1 MTANS
6 RPPITPPATALSPQH
21 QRTLRRMF
29 TRMRERAEQ
38 RAETIVNQTIGT
50 VIIDPGT
57 GTARVDLAGDVTG
70 PSSGTVV
77 VGLQHNPISSAAPSD
92 GQALVWDA
100 DASMWVPGAPGDATG
115 VVIDYSTLVNEA
127 LVGRGASA
135 SASSEAPLAAGGT
148 MAAGNVIDE
157 NPNSAWESDPGLAPP
172 YNAVTGAWVKVDLGS
187 AKAITYVRYHGG
199 GGQAG
204 TPWVATWQSSTDNS
218 TWTDRGTITL
228 GGVDHYD
235 TGFMDL
241 GGAVTARYWRAI
253 LTTGPDPDDGS
264 RRYTFSAYTLYLYSG
279 TPLVQ
284 APGHVIEDEG
294 TPVLQRSTMNF
305 VGDGV
310 SAADSGGKTVV
321 TVSTADHDHT
331 ASAGDGGVLTND
343 EHDGYSEYAE
353 IGADPATPP
362 ANTLRL
368 YALDKAGVSTLY
380 YVTDDGTIYELPT
393 LGSGGPGSGAPVDA
407 HYITTQS
414 ELGLSSEVLLSAV
427 IGYGLLS
434 ARPSPAIEG
443 RLYYGSDT
451 EVWYRDTGAA
461 WTSLATG
468 LDEKVKVSSNDTTPG
483 YLHGKLVAGSGVTLT
498 EDNDGA
504 NETLTIAATLSGSVL
519 GYRAWTYTTFSAGEF
534 TYVVDDSGNPVYSL
548 QELE

>member
-50 VIIDPGT
+50 IIIDPGT

-70 PSSGTVV
+70 PSSATVV
-77 VGLQHNPISSAAPSD
+77 VGLQHNPVSSAAPSD

-100 DASMWVPGAPGDATG
+100 DAAMWLPGAPGDATG

-135 SASSEAPLAAGGT
+135 SASSEAPLAAGGM

-235 TGFMDL
+235 TGYMDL

-253 LTTGPDPDDGS
+253 LTTGPSPDDGS

-284 APGHVIEDEG
+284 APGHAIEDEG
-294 TPVLQRSTMNF
+294 TPLLQRSTMNF
-305 VGDGV
+305 VGAGV
-310 SAADSGGKTVV
+310 TAADSGGKTVV

-331 ASAGDGGVLTND
+331 SAAGDGGVLTND

-353 IGADPATPP
+353 LADNPETPS
-362 ANTLRL
+362 ANKLRIF
-368 YALDKAGVSTLY
+368 ALDKAGISTLY
-380 YVTDDGTIYELPT
+380 LIRDDGSIVELPT
-393 LGSGGPGSGAPVDA
+393 IGTGGTGANADA
-407 HYITTQS
+407 TY
-414 ELGLSSEVLLSAV
+414 VLLSADLDLPNSAV
-427 IGYGLLS
+427 LSDLNGRGLLS
-434 ARPSPAIEG
+434 ARPAAGIAG
-443 RLYYGSDT
+443 RLYYATDEHT
-451 EVWYRDTGAA
+451 LYRDNGTSWENVEAA
-461 WTSLATG
+461 TATDQLA
-468 LDEKVKVSSNDTTPG
+468 KVSSNDTTAG
-483 YLHGKLVAGSGVTLT
+483 YLNGKLVAGSNITLT
-498 EDNDGA
+498 ENNDGG
-504 NETLTIAATLSGSVL
+504 NETLTIAATGGSG
-519 GYRAWTYTTFSAGEF
+519 GQYRQFVYEVSGGDFTFIIDAG
-534 TYVVDDSGNPVYSL
+534 GNPVMA
-548 QELE
+548 LEDLE